1 VTSRSQLKKLAL
13 LRRREAEA
21 LCSAKLYD
29 GALYLAGYVLELA
42 LKARICRV
50 LDLEEYPDT
59 GDLRRVYATHDLE
72 QLLTLSGLSQKLV
85 QQGSSLFNSWFAAA
99 SWRPEHRYN
108 VPGMTTFEKVRQH
121 LADVDKVLAWI
132 RKYW

>member
-29 GALYLAGYVLELA
+29 GARYLAGYVLEVA

-50 LDLEEYPDT
+50 LDLEYPDS
-59 GDLRRVYATHDLE
+59 GDLRRVYATHDLD
-72 QLLTLSGLSQKLV
+72 QLLMLSGLSRKLELQKDTL
-85 QQGSSLFNSWFAAA
+85 LLESWVNAAA
-99 SWRPEHRYN
+99 WRPEQRYAA
-108 VPGMTTFEKVRQH
+108 PGITTFEDERRC